1 MLLILKPKSFPFLT
15 IKTSVYFKC
24 CADLC
29 NEIRVAD
36 NGSYE
41 ESVVCDLGPLLHP
54 SRAEIK
60 LHLVVGA
67 RNGSQVKVPHAVEF
81 QLEGQSRLQIAINT
95 ILLELR
101 SATDWEGS
109 QCHQHIS

>member
-1 MLLILKPKSFPFLT
+1 MYSRC
-15 IKTSVYFKC
+15 S
-24 CADLC
+24 ANLC

-36 NGSYE
+36 DGSYKE
-41 ESVVCDLGPLLHP
+41 TVVCDLGPLLHP

-67 RNGSQVKVPHAVEF
+67 RNGSQVKVPHAVEL

-101 SATDWEGS
+101 SGTDWKGS
-109 QCHQHIS
+109 ECQQFIS

>member
-1 MLLILKPKSFPFLT
+1 MF
-15 IKTSVYFKC
+15 FKC
-24 CADLC
+24 CANLC

-41 ESVVCDLGPLLHP
+41 ESVVCDLSPLLHP
-54 SRAEIK
+54 SGAEIK

-67 RNGSQVKVPHAVEF
+67 WYGRQVKVPHAVEL
-81 QLEGQSRLQIAINT
+81 QLEGQSWFQIAINT

-101 SATDWEGS
+101 SGADWKGS
-109 QCHQHIS
+109 ESHQFIS

>member
-1 MLLILKPKSFPFLT
+1 M
-15 IKTSVYFKC
+15 
-24 CADLC
+24 
-29 NEIRVAD
+29 AD

-41 ESVVCDLGPLLHP
+41 ETVVCDLGPLLHP
-54 SRAEIK
+54 SGTEIK

-67 RNGSQVKVPHAVEF
+67 RNGGQVKVPHAVEL

-101 SATDWEGS
+101 SGTDWKGS
-109 QCHQHIS
+109 ECHQLIS

>member
-1 MLLILKPKSFPFLT
+1 MT
-15 IKTSVYFKC
+15 
-24 CADLC
+24 
-29 NEIRVAD
+29 D

-41 ESVVCDLGPLLHP
+41 ETVVCDLGPLLHP

-67 RNGSQVKVPHAVEF
+67 RNGSQVKVPHAVEL

-101 SATDWEGS
+101 SGADWKGS
-109 QCHQHIS
+109 ECH